1 MRHDPMLAILADL
14 MRRVDGLAGQR
25 GHLSVVRLHDEVDQ
39 IRHIARAFHLDVV
52 EGLAGTLES
61 ALSLHGLGPV
71 VLSYLD
77 LMRDAISSDMRA
89 LLASDALR
97 ARLAVDF
104 YAYRAAQEI
113 GKLAVTLGGLD
124 ALVFTAGIGANS
136 PQVRAR
142 ICAQLTGLF
151 GIVIDEAA
159 NNANRQLVS
168 HANSRVPVWALQT
181 DEEGMIALSTA
192 RILRDNGGL

>member
-1 MRHDPMLAILADL
+1 MGTTGQGRGFPMRHDPMLAILADL

-89 LLASDALR
+89 ADIVPIIAQRSPAPIATLR
-97 ARLAVDF
+97 A
-104 YAYRAAQEI
+104 
-113 GKLAVTLGGLD
+113 
-124 ALVFTAGIGANS
+124 
-136 PQVRAR
+136 
-142 ICAQLTGLF
+142 
-151 GIVIDEAA
+151 
-159 NNANRQLVS
+159 
-168 HANSRVPVWALQT
+168 
-181 DEEGMIALSTA
+181 
-192 RILRDNGGL
+192 